1 MEIWDVYDINR
12 KKKEK
17 VHERGVPLLMGEYH
31 LTVEVW
37 IVDSSNRILLSQRH
51 PSRNNGLLWE
61 CSGGAVLAGEESVD
75 GAQRECKEEIGIEID
90 KQLFKYIGSDIR
102 KDYIIDTYVVY
113 MDCISYEIK
122 MQPEEVVDVEYVTL
136 EEMIIWGE
144 KGKIVK
150 STWDRFLKYQS
161 KIMQKGD

>member
-12 KKKEK
+12 KKVGK
-17 VHERGVPLLMGEYH
+17 VHERGVPLLTGEYH

-37 IVDSSNRILLSQRH
+37 VVDSSNRILLSQRH

-61 CSGGAVLAGEESVD
+61 CSGGSVLAGEESVD

-90 KQLFKYIGSDIR
+90 KQLFEYIGSDIR

-113 MDCISYEIK
+113 TDIICFEIK
-122 MQPEEVVDVEYVTL
+122 MTSIFLHLGLNTCRMGTMSTSVGCMRVT
-136 EEMIIWGE
+136 
-144 KGKIVK
+144 
-150 STWDRFLKYQS
+150 SYPS
-161 KIMQKGD
+161 